1 MQDQAI
7 RTLGRVCGVAVLLGA
22 LIAACAG
29 SDTPARTSELEQL
42 IEDTY
47 TNRGQ
52 VGAGAGAGAGGGA
65 GSSAMGTG
73 GSAGGSMGMG
83 GASGGGCDGFA
94 ILQTNCS
101 GPTCHGAGTGF
112 TPFAAALADVEDFV
126 DTASDIC
133 GSQDNAAIFNPENP
147 AASLVI
153 RKAAGTSA
161 CGGRMPPGGV
171 GYLSQAD
178 IDCLQTWIGSL

>member
-7 RTLGRVCGVAVLLGA
+7 RTFGSVCGVAVLLGA

-29 SDTPARTSELEQL
+29 SDTPARTDELEQL

-47 TNRGQ
+47 TNSGQ
-52 VGAGAGAGAGGGA
+52 VGAGAGAGAGGGGGSGTGGGA
-65 GSSAMGTG
+65 GSSSMGTG
-73 GSAGGSMGMG
+73 GASA
-83 GASGGGCDGFA
+83 GGCDGFA
-94 ILQTNCS
+94 ILQANCS
-101 GPTCHGAGTGF
+101 GGTCHGAGTGF
-112 TPFAAALADVEDFV
+112 TPFAAAVADVEDFV
-126 DTASDIC
+126 DTESTIC
-133 GSQDNAAIFNPENP
+133 SSQDNASIFDPENP
-147 AASLVI
+147 SASLVI